1 MNLDKR
7 NRVEVCFTPEEYSNF
22 KNEFEI
28 VVVIDVLRA
37 TSAICSA
44 LLHGVKAIIP
54 VRTLEEALE
63 YKSKGFIVA
72 AERKGK
78 IVEGFDIGNSPYSY
92 MNNPALF
99 NKEVVLTTTNGTK
112 ALDIAK
118 DADFVVVGSLLNL
131 DFLNKW
137 LSSQKKNVLCLC
149 SGWQNKFNLEDT
161 ICAGAIMNFLINTG
175 EFTSIED
182 SSIAAKYLYLS
193 AKDNYLGYLKSSSHR
208 RRLINLK
215 LNKDIK
221 YCLTPNQT
229 NVIPILKNGKI
240 IKL

>member
-1 MNLDKR
+1 MHKKR
-7 NRVEVCFTPEEYSNF
+7 QIKVCLSPALFDLYSDR
-22 KNEFEI
+22 KSLI
-28 VVVIDVLRA
+28 VVVDILRA

-44 LLHGVKAIIP
+44 LSHGVRAIIP

-92 MNNPALF
+92 MNNPTLF

-112 ALDIAK
+112 ALDIVK